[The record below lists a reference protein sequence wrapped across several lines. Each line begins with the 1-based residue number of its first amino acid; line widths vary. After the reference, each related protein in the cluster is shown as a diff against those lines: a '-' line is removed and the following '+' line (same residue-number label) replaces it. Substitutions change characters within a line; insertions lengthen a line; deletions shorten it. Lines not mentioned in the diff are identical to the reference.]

1 MTARLA
7 RLHRRPDLVA
17 VLALVALPFV
27 VFAPAIVTGR
37 VISAADILL
46 EEFPWR
52 ALAPAHVA
60 HDPTMTD
67 VTMVIHPSVL
77 HAAREIGAGRFPLW
91 NPDAYAGVPFFAN
104 PHTAVLFP
112 LTALAYVL
120 PVPIALTL
128 AAAAKLAAAGVGMYW
143 FLRVLGA
150 VPLAAVTGALAFMLN
165 GALIGWLQWTFASSM
180 IFLPLIFG
188 LIERLRQSPRPRLVA
203 GLAVVIAL
211 DLLAGY
217 PQGVFHA
224 LLAGTGWA
232 LVRAWKG
239 GGLRFLGR
247 YAVGVVLGVLL
258 AAVQV
263 VPFLEYMRESSV
275 FAYRSQWT
283 ATAFVPLRGAITALT
298 PQAFGA
304 GRQYTG
310 DWHFNIV
317 TVYVGLVPLAALP
330 ASLMAAWRTTP
341 ARFFA
346 VLGALVAA
354 IYYGAPGF
362 LSLAELPGMALIT
375 NLRLNALLAFALS
388 ALGALG
394 LDAVAR
400 GAATPVRALVAAT
413 QGWCLLIVWTSLA
426 WLLWRHSLPAGDSV
440 ALHYLPAVGLLTAAT
455 VLVVLGIREPDRAF
469 RWNAWLVGVQL
480 ASLLPLA
487 ATYNPAIERQHFYPT
502 PPVLARL
509 RAATVDHSRVLMHG
523 SVGHVYG
530 LAEAHGFDGM
540 TPRRIEEVVGR
551 IGSGRALGDGFVEN
565 TLAIHGAEALSPL
578 KVLLSPAFDLL
589 GVRYVVLGPDAPSP
603 RPGLTL
609 AYAGTDARV
618 YRNDHAL
625 PRAFLVPRARCLDD
639 AAALREIR
647 GGQLRYRDEVLLAGC
662 TVLPRSASAPEAG
675 TAVIDAHGPRE
686 VRVRATTPGGAY
698 LVLTDTWFPGWRAA
712 VDGVDAT
719 VWRANHAFR
728 AVWVPPGQHAIEF
741 RYAPRSFTVGLALTA
756 AAAGIAVPMLLWRGR
771 RRDGP

>member
-1 MTARLA
+1 MI
-7 RLHRRPDLVA
+7 HRRPDVIA
-17 VLALVALPFV
+17 VLALVALPFL
-27 VFAPAIVTGR
+27 VFAPTIVTGR
-37 VISAADILL
+37 VLSAADNLL
-46 EEFPWR
+46 EQFPWR

-67 VTMVIHPSVL
+67 ITMVVHPSVL

-120 PVPIALTL
+120 PVPIAVTL
-128 AAAAKLAAAGVGMYW
+128 GAVVKLAAAGAGMYW
-143 FLRVLGA
+143 FLRVLNV

-188 LIERLRQSPRPRLVA
+188 LVERLRQSPRPRLVA
-203 GLAVVIAL
+203 GLALVIAL

-232 LVRAWKG
+232 LVRAGSG
-239 GGLRFLGR
+239 GGRLAFLGR
-247 YAVGVVLGVLL
+247 YATGVVLGALL
-258 AAVQV
+258 AAVQI
-263 VPFLEYMRESSV
+263 VPFLEYMLESSV

-283 ATAFVPLRGAITALT
+283 ATASVPLRAAITALT
-298 PQAFGA
+298 PQAFGS

-330 ASLMAAWRTTP
+330 VSLLAAWRTVP

-346 VLGALVAA
+346 ALAALVAA
-354 IYYGAPGF
+354 VYYGAPGF
-362 LSLAELPGMALIT
+362 LALAELPGMSLIT

-400 GAATPVRALVAAT
+400 GAATPARALVAAT
-413 QGWCLLIVWTSLA
+413 RGWCLLVVWASLG
-426 WLLWRHSLPAGDSV
+426 WLLWRHTFPAGESI
-440 ALHYLPAVGLLTAAT
+440 AAHYLPAVGLLAAAG
-455 VLVVLGIREPDRAF
+455 VLIVLGVNDPHRTL
-469 RWNAWLVGVQL
+469 RWDAWLVGIQL

-487 ATYNPAIERQHFYPT
+487 ATYNPSIERQHFYPT

-509 RAATVDHSRVLMHG
+509 RAATADHSRILMHG
-523 SVGHVYG
+523 TVGHVYG

-540 TPRRIEEVVGR
+540 TPRRIEDVVGR
-551 IGSGRALGDGFVEN
+551 IGSGQPLGDGFLEN
-565 TLAIHGAEALSPL
+565 TLAIHGAEALSPV

-589 GVRYVVLGPDAPSP
+589 GVRYVVLGPDDPSP

-618 YRNDHAL
+618 YRNEQAL
-625 PRAFLVPRARCLDD
+625 PRAFLVPRARCADD
-639 AAALREIR
+639 ASALREMR

-662 TVLPRSASAPEAG
+662 AVPPGSAAAPEAG
-675 TAVIDAHGPRE
+675 TAVIEAHDPGE
-686 VRVRATTPGGAY
+686 VRLTAHTPGGAY
-698 LVLTDTWFPGWRAA
+698 LVLTDTWYPGWRAV
-712 VDGVDAT
+712 VDGVEAT

-728 AVWVPPGQHAIEF
+728 AVWLPPGDHAIEF
-741 RYAPRSFTVGLALTA
+741 RYAPRSFRVGLALTA
-756 AAAGIAVPMLLWRGR
+756 AAACLVVPMFLWGGR
-771 RRDGP
+771 RGDGP